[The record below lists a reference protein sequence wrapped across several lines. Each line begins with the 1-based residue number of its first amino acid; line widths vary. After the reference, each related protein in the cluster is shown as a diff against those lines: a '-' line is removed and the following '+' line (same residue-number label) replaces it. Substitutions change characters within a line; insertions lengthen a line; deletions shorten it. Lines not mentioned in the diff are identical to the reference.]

1 MSKKYS
7 PLSAR
12 RTALRVLQGIQA
24 SRGDAADL
32 LSDLLPHTDRSGQAT
47 DLAYGVLRNSVLLDS
62 LIKQFG
68 NIDKANVK
76 PALWDVLRLA
86 VYELVFAPKTADYA
100 IVNEAVN
107 LATEIASQKAGGFV
121 NAVLR
126 NIRRSI
132 ALRDTKDAQTLEK
145 TTVVPRSDGSGCL
158 FAAAVLADPAAAPI
172 EYLAKAWS
180 LPRQLVRDWQ
190 AGYGL
195 DAAAQLCRASNR
207 HPSVYAW
214 PNTLRID
221 AAALAERL
229 TAEGVHCRLWASR
242 GSVAIRGGG
251 IAELPSFKEG
261 LFYIQDPT
269 AKAVA
274 DFIQPIAGQTFIDLC
289 AAPGGKSVALALRMR
304 DTGSILASDSD
315 PIRLGR
321 LHQTIARLGLT
332 SIQVVCADDLPE
344 AIQRLPRLDGIL
356 LDVPCSNTGVLS
368 RRVEAR
374 RRLDR
379 SHLESLFQCQ
389 QSLLKKAAELL
400 KTDGKLIYSTC
411 SNLPEEN
418 EIQLQRFLQTH
429 PDFYLFGQ
437 HTTLASTENADGFD
451 CDGGFVAVLRRKQP
465 S

>member
-1 MSKKYS
+1 MSIKPS
-7 PLSAR
+7 QLSSR

-24 SRGDAADL
+24 GRGDASEL
-32 LSDLLPHTDRSGQAT
+32 LGELLPQTDRSGQTT
-47 DLAYGVLRNSVLLDS
+47 DLVYGVLRNSPLLDA

-68 NIDKANVK
+68 GTDKANVK
-76 PALWDVLRLA
+76 PELQNILRLA

-107 LATEIASQKAGGFV
+107 LAAATASQKAGGFV

-132 ALRDTKDAQTLEK
+132 TLRDAKDTQTLEK
-145 TTVVPRSDGSGCL
+145 THVVPRADGSACV

-172 EYLAKAWS
+172 EYLSKAWS

-190 AGYGL
+190 AGYGS

-221 AAALAERL
+221 AAGLAERL
-229 TAEGVHCRLWASR
+229 TAEGVQCRLWAER
-242 GSVAIRGGG
+242 GAVAIRGGS
-251 IAELPSFKEG
+251 IVELPSFKEG

-269 AKAVA
+269 AEGVA
-274 DFIQPIAGQTFIDLC
+274 GFIQPVAGQIFIDLC

-304 DTGSILASDSD
+304 DTGSILASDAD
-315 PIRLGR
+315 PMRLNR
-321 LHQTIARLGLT
+321 LRETIVRLGLK
-332 SIQVVCADDLPE
+332 SIQIIGDNDLS
-344 AIQRLPRLDGIL
+344 AAVQQLLRLDGIL
-356 LDVPCSNTGVLS
+356 LDVPCSNTGVLA

-389 QSLLKKAAELL
+389 QELLKKAASLL
-400 KTDGKLIYSTC
+400 KNDSKLIYSTC

-418 EIQLQRFLQTH
+418 ETQVQRFLQTH
-429 PDFYLFGQ
+429 PDFCLLGQ
-437 HTTLASTENADGFD
+437 HTTLASTDNGYGFD
-451 CDGGFVAVLRRKQP
+451 CDGGFVALLRRK
-465 S
+465 